1 MQMPKSIRL
10 TLEDEPWRELP
21 AEVAD
26 LVEGEID
33 PISTEI
39 LDSIA
44 HEIPEYQRPLEGR
57 FGRGIRRGVE
67 EALAQFV
74 ALIRDPDAGREA
86 GREVYLALG
95 RGEQRAGRTLDS
107 LQAAYRIGARISW
120 RRFADACR
128 RAGVG
133 AEPLA
138 LLAEAVFAYI
148 DELAADSVEGFAQAQ
163 AEVEDLRRRRRRE
176 LVALLLAD
184 PPADAADVAAVARA
198 ASWDV
203 PAGLAALACSEDAL
217 ARITRRLPP
226 EVVATVVDGEGCVL
240 LPDPEGPGRAEAL
253 ARAAAEGTIALGPTV
268 TPTAAGES
276 WVLALA
282 LLRADEAGAIP
293 RADDT
298 SATASG
304 RRAAGSDGAARAAA
318 GGAGRD
324 SAAGGGDARKRSGA
338 AARKRARGKG
348 GRPEVPLRV
357 DDNLAALLLF
367 ESRDLAGR
375 IAARRLAAFAE
386 LTPRARERMRETAL
400 AHLRHDGNAVAMA
413 TAMHV
418 HPQTARYRI
427 ARLRELLG
435 DQLDDPDA
443 RFELQLALRAEAV
456 GPAA

>member
-1 MQMPKSIRL
+1 MPKKSKTARL
-10 TLEDEPWRELP
+10 TLNDEPWRELP
-21 AEVAD
+21 TEIAD

-39 LDSIA
+39 LESIA
-44 HEIPEYQRPLEGR
+44 HEIPEYARPLEGR

-148 DELAADSVEGFAQAQ
+148 DELAADSVEGFSQAQ

-176 LVALLLAD
+176 LIALLLAD
-184 PPADAADVAAVARA
+184 PPADAEDVTAAARA
-198 ASWDV
+198 AAWEV
-203 PAGLAALACSEDAL
+203 PTGLAALACSEDAL
-217 ARITRRLPP
+217 ARVTRRLPS
-226 EVVATVVDGEGCVL
+226 EVLATVVDGEGCIL
-240 LPDPEGPGRAEAL
+240 LPDPDGPGRAEGL
-253 ARAAAEGTIALGPTV
+253 ARAAAEATLALGPTV
-268 TPTAAGES
+268 TPTAAAES
-276 WVLALA
+276 WSLALA
-282 LLRADEAGAIP
+282 LSRAAASGAIVP
-293 RADDT
+293 AADS
-298 SATASG
+298 SARSTA
-304 RRAAGSDGAARAAA
+304 AKSDGAAASSA
-318 GGAGRD
+318 GGT
-324 SAAGGGDARKRSGA
+324 AATSGARSGA
-338 AARKRARGKG
+338 ASRKRAGGKG
-348 GRPEVPLRV
+348 ARPEAPLRV

-375 IAARRLAAFAE
+375 IAARRLAAFTE

-400 AHLRHDGNAVAMA
+400 ALLRHDGNAVAMA
-413 TAMHV
+413 AAMHV

-443 RFELQLALRAEAV
+443 RFELQLALRAEAL
-456 GPAA
+456 AR

>member
-1 MQMPKSIRL
+1 MPRKERL
-10 TLEDEPWRELP
+10 TLDDEPWRELP

-33 PISTEI
+33 PISAEI
-39 LDSIA
+39 LESIA
-44 HEIPEYQRPLEGR
+44 HEIPEYARPLEGR

-74 ALIRDPDAGREA
+74 ALIRDPDAGRDS

-176 LVALLLAD
+176 LIALLLAD
-184 PPADAADVAAVARA
+184 PPADAADVAAAARA
-198 ASWDV
+198 ASWAV
-203 PAGLAALACSEDAL
+203 PTGLAAMVCPEDAL
-217 ARITRRLPP
+217 ARVTRRLPP
-226 EVVATVVDGEGCVL
+226 ETLATVLEGEGCVL
-240 LPDPEGPGRAEAL
+240 LSDPEGPGRDEAL
-253 ARAAAEGTIALGPTV
+253 TRAAAEATLALGPTV
-268 TPTAAGES
+268 TPTAAAES
-276 WVLALA
+276 WGLALA
-282 LLRADEAGAIP
+282 LSRAVASGAI
-293 RADDT
+293 AI
-298 SATASG
+298 
-304 RRAAGSDGAARAAA
+304 AAE
-318 GGAGRD
+318 GGKA
-324 SAAGGGDARKRSGA
+324 
-338 AARKRARGKG
+338 
-348 GRPEVPLRV
+348 GRPEAPLRV

-375 IAARRLAAFAE
+375 IATRRLAAFAD

-435 DQLDDPDA
+435 EQLDDPDA
-443 RFELQLALRAEAV
+443 RFELQLALRAEAL
-456 GPAA
+456 GAGA

>member
-1 MQMPKSIRL
+1 MPKTVRL
-10 TLEDEPWRELP
+10 TLNDEPWRELP
-21 AEVAD
+21 TEIAD

-39 LDSIA
+39 LESIA
-44 HEIPEYQRPLEGR
+44 HEIPEYARPLEGR

-74 ALIRDPDAGREA
+74 ALIRDPDAGRGA

-95 RGEQRAGRTLDS
+95 RGEQRAGRPLDS

-128 RAGVG
+128 RADVG

-176 LVALLLAD
+176 LIALLLAD
-184 PPADAADVAAVARA
+184 PPADAEDVTAAARA
-198 ASWDV
+198 AAWEV
-203 PAGLAALACSEDAL
+203 PTGLAALACSEDAL
-217 ARITRRLPP
+217 TRVTRRLPQ
-226 EVVATVVDGEGCVL
+226 EALATVVDGQGCLL

-253 ARAAAEGTIALGPTV
+253 ARAAAEGTLALGPTV
-268 TPTAAGES
+268 TPTAAAES
-276 WVLALA
+276 WSLALA
-282 LLRADEAGAIP
+282 LSRAAASGAIP
-293 RADDT
+293 PAVDS
-298 SATASG
+298 SASSTAGKSSKL
-304 RRAAGSDGAARAAA
+304 AA
-318 GGAGRD
+318 
-324 SAAGGGDARKRSGA
+324 
-338 AARKRARGKG
+338 GKG
-348 GRPEVPLRV
+348 GRPEAPLRV

-375 IAARRLAAFAE
+375 IATRRLAAFAE

-400 AHLRHDGNAVAMA
+400 ALLRHDGNAVAMA
-413 TAMHV
+413 AAMHV

-443 RFELQLALRAEAV
+443 RFELQLALRAEA
-456 GPAA
+456 AAL

>member
-1 MQMPKSIRL
+1 MPKTTRL
-10 TLEDEPWRELP
+10 TLNDEPWRELP
-21 AEVAD
+21 TEIAD

-39 LDSIA
+39 LESIA
-44 HEIPEYQRPLEGR
+44 HEIPEYARPLEGR

-95 RGEQRAGRTLDS
+95 RGEQRVGRTLDS

-176 LVALLLAD
+176 LVALLLSD
-184 PPADAADVAAVARA
+184 PPADAEDVTAAARA
-198 ASWDV
+198 ASWEV

-217 ARITRRLPP
+217 TRVTRRLPQ
-226 EVVATVVDGEGCVL
+226 EALATVVDGEGCLL

-268 TPTAAGES
+268 TPTAAAES
-276 WVLALA
+276 WRLALA
-282 LLRADEAGAIP
+282 L
-293 RADDT
+293 
-298 SATASG
+298 S
-304 RRAAGSDGAARAAA
+304 RAAA
-318 GGAGRD
+318 
-324 SAAGGGDARKRSGA
+324 SGA
-338 AARKRARGKG
+338 ISIPAEEPARSPA
-348 GRPEVPLRV
+348 GRPEASLRV

-375 IAARRLAAFAE
+375 IATRRLAAFAE

-400 AHLRHDGNAVAMA
+400 ALLRHDGNAVAMA
-413 TAMHV
+413 AAMHV

-443 RFELQLALRAEAV
+443 RFELQLALRAEAA
-456 GPAA
+456 GL

>member
-1 MQMPKSIRL
+1 MPKTVRL
-10 TLEDEPWRELP
+10 TLNDEPWRDLP
-21 AEVAD
+21 TEIAD

-33 PISTEI
+33 AISTEI
-39 LDSIA
+39 LESIA
-44 HEIPEYQRPLEGR
+44 HEIPEYARPLEGR

-95 RGEQRAGRTLDS
+95 RGEQRVGRTLDS

-176 LVALLLAD
+176 LIALLLAD
-184 PPADAADVAAVARA
+184 PPADAEDVTAAARA
-198 ASWDV
+198 AAWEV
-203 PAGLAALACSEDAL
+203 PTGLAALACSEDAL
-217 ARITRRLPP
+217 TRVTRRLPQ
-226 EVVATVVDGEGCVL
+226 EALATVVDGEGCLL

-268 TPTAAGES
+268 TPTAAAES
-276 WVLALA
+276 WRLALA
-282 LLRADEAGAIP
+282 L
-293 RADDT
+293 
-298 SATASG
+298 S
-304 RRAAGSDGAARAAA
+304 RAAA
-318 GGAGRD
+318 
-324 SAAGGGDARKRSGA
+324 SGA
-338 AARKRARGKG
+338 ISIPAGGKG
-348 GRPEVPLRV
+348 GRPEAPLRV

-400 AHLRHDGNAVAMA
+400 AHLRHDGNAVTMA
-413 TAMHV
+413 AAMHV

-443 RFELQLALRAEAV
+443 RFELQLALRAEAI
-456 GPAA
+456 GMPL

>member
-1 MQMPKSIRL
+1 MPKTARL
-10 TLEDEPWRELP
+10 TLDDEPWRELP
-21 AEVAD
+21 TEIAD
-26 LVEGEID
+26 LVEGQID

-39 LDSIA
+39 LESIA
-44 HEIPEYQRPLEGR
+44 HEIPEYARPLEGR

-148 DELAADSVEGFAQAQ
+148 DELAADSVDGFAQAQ

-176 LVALLLAD
+176 LIALLLAD
-184 PPADAADVAAVARA
+184 PPADAEDVTAAARA
-198 ASWDV
+198 ASWEV
-203 PAGLAALACSEDAL
+203 PTGLAALACSEDAL
-217 ARITRRLPP
+217 TRVTRRLPQ
-226 EVVATVVDGEGCVL
+226 EALATVVDGEGCLL

-268 TPTAAGES
+268 TPTSAAES
-276 WVLALA
+276 WALALA
-282 LLRADEAGAIP
+282 LLRAAEAGALP
-293 RADDT
+293 DPV
-298 SATASG
+298 TAS
-304 RRAAGSDGAARAAA
+304 A
-318 GGAGRD
+318 GGAGSTD
-324 SAAGGGDARKRSGA
+324 AAGASRKGSGA
-338 AARKRARGKG
+338 AARKRAGGKG
-348 GRPEVPLRV
+348 GRPEAPLRV

-400 AHLRHDGNAVAMA
+400 ALLRHDGNAVAMA
-413 TAMHV
+413 AAMHV

-443 RFELQLALRAEAV
+443 RFELQLALRAEA
-456 GPAA
+456 AAL